1 LADGIVLERAG
12 IPAVSL
18 CTDAFRITAEA
29 MANQMGFPGYQYVAV
44 PHPIASRTEKEID
57 DMARDAL
64 PDILRVLGAG
74 LSYQASQANLG
85 VTPA

>member
-1 LADGIVLERAG
+1 MLERAG

-29 MANQMGFPGYQYVAV
+29 MANQLGFPGYQDVAL

-57 DMARDAL
+57 EMARDAL

-74 LSYQASQANLG
+74 LTYLG
-85 VTPA
+85 AR